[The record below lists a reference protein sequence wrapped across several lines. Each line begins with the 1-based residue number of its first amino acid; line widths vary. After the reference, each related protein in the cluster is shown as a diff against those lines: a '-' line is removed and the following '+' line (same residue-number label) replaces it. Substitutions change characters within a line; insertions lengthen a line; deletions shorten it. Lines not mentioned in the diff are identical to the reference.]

1 MPVNT
6 QTIPIR
12 FVTKL
17 TIPSQSDPI
26 IFVTSFHH
34 AGVLVEEHLN
44 VFEDEG
50 HGCREVLQRFQV
62 FLKLCF
68 CVDFFLE
75 PIFNNK
81 MRDSLMRDLSSMV
94 GGGKVGVGVRGPPIC
109 GINKKQP
116 SRDRS
121 SFSQRIERFPSCAH
135 TGFET
140 CS

>member
-26 IFVTSFHH
+26 ISVTSFHRWNDH
-34 AGVLVEEHLN
+34 AVVLVEEHIN
-44 VFEDEG
+44 VFEDKG

-94 GGGKVGVGVRGPPIC
+94 GGGKVGVGVRG
-109 GINKKQP
+109 INKKQP
-116 SRDRS
+116 SRDIP

-135 TGFET
+135 SGLET
-140 CS
+140 FS